1 MDILHAFLPL
11 QLDRGTQAAS
21 RLPWQYS
28 PAVIRLVTIQNP
40 SSKLRTDSYPAGAC
54 GIVERLGLKDIHTLL
69 SSTLLYPHHVQD
81 HIFTGTLLQ
90 STYSIPTLLSSLPYY
105 PRNIL
110 CPSPSAKIYR
120 NHAISNS
127 PHFLFLEFLNLNL
140 NLNLT
145 LPLTPPEYTGLQRRQ
160 NDTL

>member
-1 MDILHAFLPL
+1 MDMLHAFLPL
-11 QLDRGTQAAS
+11 QLHTGTQAAS

-28 PAVIRLVTIQNP
+28 PAVIRLVTIPNP
-40 SSKLRTDSYPAGAC
+40 SSKLRTASYPAGAC
-54 GIVERLGLKDIHTLL
+54 CIVERLGLKDIHTLL

-90 STYSIPTLLSSLPYY
+90 SAYSIPYY

-140 NLNLT
+140 NLNLS

>member
-40 SSKLRTDSYPAGAC
+40 SSKLRTDSYPAGAY

-90 STYSIPTLLSSLPYY
+90 STYSIPYY

-140 NLNLT
+140 NLNLS